1 MSQSFSPYHTLPL
14 SVSFPLSVGAICN
27 EETVWPNEMLAQV
40 HIYQTISLGQW
51 LGQQKAH
58 ECMQGATT
66 VHKVIFSSS
75 FFFFYIKTGWRQNE
89 RYGMSS
95 ASKEQS

>member
-14 SVSFPLSVGAICN
+14 SVSLPLSVGAICN
-27 EETVWPNEMLAQV
+27 EETVWPNGMLAEV
-40 HIYQTISLGQW
+40 HVYQTISLGQR

-66 VHKVIFSSS
+66 EHKVIFSSS
-75 FFFFYIKTGWRQNE
+75 FFFFYVKTGWNQNG
-89 RYGMSS
+89 RYGTSS
-95 ASKEQS
+95 AYKEQC